1 MGVGQSNYVQAHI
14 GPLTDINLA
23 DAASNRTASRTMTE
37 QAPRV
42 LLGRIV
48 AAHGIRG
55 ELVIETFTAVPED
68 IAAYGPL
75 QSADGARSFEL
86 KVLRRHPKGGVVA
99 RVAGVADRNGA
110 EALRK
115 TELYALRSDLPEAEE
130 GEYYY
135 ADLIGLRV
143 EDANGATL
151 GKVISV
157 QNYGAGDLL
166 EIRLDGV
173 AATELVPFTDTFV
186 PTVDVAGGRVVVE
199 LPVAS
204 VDDAEDA
211 ALREAAEGDD
221 NSA

>member
-1 MGVGQSNYVQAHI
+1 
-14 GPLTDINLA
+14 
-23 DAASNRTASRTMTE
+23 MTQ

-55 ELVIETFTAVPED
+55 EVVIETFTAVPED

-99 RVAGVADRNGA
+99 RVVGVPDRNGA
-110 EALRK
+110 EALRG
-115 TELYALRSDLPEAEE
+115 TELYALRADLPEADE

-135 ADLIGLRV
+135 TDLVGLRV
-143 EDANGATL
+143 EDANGAAL
-151 GKVISV
+151 GKVVSV

-173 AATELVPFTDTFV
+173 AITELVPFTDAFV

-204 VDDAEDA
+204 ADDAEDA
-211 ALREAAEGDD
+211 ALRAAAEGDAD
-221 NSA
+221 QSGENDAT

>member
-1 MGVGQSNYVQAHI
+1 
-14 GPLTDINLA
+14 
-23 DAASNRTASRTMTE
+23 MTE

-55 ELVIETFTAVPED
+55 EVVVETFTANPED

-75 QSADGARSFEL
+75 QSADGARTFEL
-86 KVLRRHPKGGVVA
+86 KVVRRSPKGGVVA

-115 TELYALRSDLPEAEE
+115 TELYALRSDLPEAEA
-130 GEYYY
+130 GEYYHT
-135 ADLIGLRV
+135 DLIGLRV
-143 EDANGATL
+143 EDASGAAL
-151 GKVISV
+151 GKVVSV

-173 AATELVPFTDTFV
+173 AITELVPFTDTFV

-199 LPVAS
+199 VPVAS

-211 ALREAAEGDD
+211 ALRQAAEEAGDGD
-221 NSA
+221 ESGESDAR